1 MPEFL
6 RLLPPDEA
14 RSLLLSHLPGPITD
28 SESIGTVSSLGR
40 VTAEDIIAPHPLPE
54 FPRSTMDGY
63 AVRARDT
70 FGATDLL
77 PAYLNLVGEV
87 PMGDAPSFDLQ
98 SGQCALIHTGGM
110 LPDGADAVVMLEYTQ
125 IIHHG
130 EHEEHGEKKKVS
142 VDSVRSAVSHDLL
155 GKSRAAGVRG
165 TNGVVNDEI
174 EIMRAVAEGEN
185 VIRVGEDVTE
195 GTVVLPKGRMMRPAE
210 IGGLMALG
218 IVQLNVIRKIRVGLI
233 SSGDEVV
240 YPSQQPRRGQVR
252 DVNAYTLFSLVV
264 KSGGEGVLYGIVPDQ
279 LSALREFASRALME
293 CDVVLITAGSS
304 ASTRD
309 MTAVVIDSLG
319 APGVLVHGINTRP
332 GKPTILGVCD
342 GKAVIGLPGN
352 PVSALVNGYLFVV
365 PVIEKLLG
373 LPTDKP
379 RPSLMAR
386 LTVNIAS
393 QAGREDWIPVKLTT
407 ENTENTEKKE
417 NKNSVDSVRS
427 AVSHQRAAGVR
438 GMNGV
443 VNKTEWR
450 AEPIFGKS
458 NLIFTLAAADGL
470 LRILP
475 DATGVSAGEI
485 VEVVLL

>member
-14 RSLLLSHLPGPITD
+14 RALLLSNLPGPITD
-28 SESIGTVSSLGR
+28 SESISTVSSLGR

-63 AVRARDT
+63 AVRAHDT
-70 FGATDLL
+70 FGATDSL
-77 PAYLNLVGEV
+77 PAYLNLVGEI

-110 LPDGADAVVMLEYTQ
+110 LPDGADAVVMLEYVQ
-125 IIHHG
+125 PA
-130 EHEEHGEKKKVS
+130 
-142 VDSVRSAVSHDLL
+142 RM
-155 GKSRAAGVRG
+155 
-165 TNGVVNDEI
+165 NEI
-174 EIMRAVAEGEN
+174 EVMRAVAGGEN
-185 VIRVGEDVTE
+185 MIRVGEDVAE
-195 GTVVLPKGRMMRPAE
+195 GTVVLPRGRVMRPAE

-218 IVQLNVIRKIRVGLI
+218 IIQLKVVRKIRVGII

-240 YPSQQPRRGQVR
+240 SPSQQPRRGQVR
-252 DVNAYTLFSLVV
+252 DVNAYALSSLVM
-264 KSGGEGVLYGIVPDQ
+264 KAGGEAALYGIVPDK
-279 LSALREFASRALME
+279 LSALKEMTSRALTE

-309 MTAVVIDSLG
+309 MTAEVIGSLG

-332 GKPTILGVCD
+332 GKPTILGACN

-352 PVSALVNGYLFVV
+352 PVSALVNGNLFVV
-365 PVIEKLLG
+365 PVIEMLLR
-373 LPTDKP
+373 LPSDKP
-379 RPSLMAR
+379 RASVIAR

-393 QAGREDWIPVKLTT
+393 QAGREDWIPVRLVNLKS
-407 ENTENTEKKE
+407 EIG
-417 NKNSVDSVRS
+417 NS
-427 AVSHQRAAGVR
+427 
-438 GMNGV
+438 
-443 VNKTEWR
+443 EWD

-470 LRILP
+470 LCVPP
-475 DATGVSAGEI
+475 DATGFSAGA
-485 VEVVLL
+485 EVTVFLI